1 MCSVS
6 VGVTVRVRVM
16 QEHKYYKQ
24 FYFSLHVQ
32 RVNMAY
38 RLPFMT
44 GCHHKNGCI
53 ALGRVPHTVTLHQTP
68 PHAHR
73 PTPHNLLWKNV
84 DQIGDRARSPPPT
97 NNRRQI

>member
-44 GCHHKNGCI
+44 GCHHENGYI
-53 ALGRVPHTVTLHQTP
+53 ALGRVPHTVTLIRRRRTHT
-68 PHAHR
+68 A
-73 PTPHNLLWKNV
+73 
-84 DQIGDRARSPPPT
+84 PPPT
-97 NNRRQI
+97 TFFGKTWIK